1 MIKTVHEKALT
12 CVKQIMWYSL
22 FAVDWGLIV
31 VKLHFI
37 PRLLK
42 RSIVRQRCFPL
53 KVGGNIK
60 LFWWRFWKTTC
71 MCFYNSDIYYIIQT
85 CSLERIPT
93 PPYSHFTLLHLLVT
107 PQGERARSLNF
118 FALTPPCH
126 NGPRVPFGPLS
137 RADAPFNPAVV
148 RPLLVQ
154 ILWSWKVT
162 VGKQG
167 THPTWHPFNLT
178 CEAVIP
184 RLENME
190 PQRSHIWI
198 HYHSLIT
205 LDHNVGAKF

>member
-1 MIKTVHEKALT
+1 MRH
-12 CVKQIMWYSL
+12 
-22 FAVDWGLIV
+22 
-31 VKLHFI
+31 
-37 PRLLK
+37 
-42 RSIVRQRCFPL
+42 RCFPL
-53 KVGGNIK
+53 KVGGILN
-60 LFWWRFWKTTC
+60 
-71 MCFYNSDIYYIIQT
+71 CFGRDFGKPFACALIYYLIQT

-118 FALTPPCH
+118 CIDTS
-126 NGPRVPFGPLS
+126 VS
-137 RADAPFNPAVV
+137 QWTTRAIWAPVSCWRAAVV

-178 CEAVIP
+178 CEAVVP

-205 LDHNVGAKF
+205 LDHNLRAKF